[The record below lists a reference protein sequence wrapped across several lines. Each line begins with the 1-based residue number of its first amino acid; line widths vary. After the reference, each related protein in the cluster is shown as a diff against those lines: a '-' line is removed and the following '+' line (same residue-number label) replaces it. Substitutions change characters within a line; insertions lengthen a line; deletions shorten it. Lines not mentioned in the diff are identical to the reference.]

1 MCWRS
6 DESPTLGVSNTH
18 PETLASYKGAG
29 MPVLVDTREHS
40 EPLTIDC
47 LPITYQSFTVH
58 RMHHP
63 ASTATRTVDSSDF
76 YR

>member
-1 MCWRS
+1 M
-6 DESPTLGVSNTH
+6 EVSNTH

-29 MPVLVDTREHS
+29 MPVLVDTKEHS
-40 EPLTIDC
+40 EPLTTEY

-58 RMHHP
+58 CMHHS
-63 ASTATRTVDSSDF
+63 ASTATRTVDNSDF